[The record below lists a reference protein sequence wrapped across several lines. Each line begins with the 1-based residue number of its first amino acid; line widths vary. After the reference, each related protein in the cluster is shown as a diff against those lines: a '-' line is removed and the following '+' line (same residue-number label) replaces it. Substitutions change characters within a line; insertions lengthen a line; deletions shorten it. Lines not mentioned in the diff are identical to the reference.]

1 MTTTII
7 RVKYVIHYVKI
18 SNILDISLK
27 NWYYFFS

>member
-27 NWYYFFS
+27 N